1 MRKNN
6 KIYLITKFNDF
17 LEKNDEP
24 LKFIGMAIFIF
35 ALLQIVYFKL
45 YIGSEFFFKYLQ
57 YCASLSKDILVLI
70 GEPVRLS
77 SRVISHEAGPSVTVV
92 EGCDALRIFSVLVA
106 AILAYNGSFI
116 QKLIG
121 IIFGISFLFGFNLL
135 RISSLLWIDVYYSDL
150 FDMFH
155 HVILPFLLWLI
166 ALTYFYC
173 WGRVID
179 K

>member
-92 EGCDALRIFSVLVA
+92 EDVMLFEFLV
-106 AILAYNGSFI
+106 F
-116 QKLIG
+116 
-121 IIFGISFLFGFNLL
+121 
-135 RISSLLWIDVYYSDL
+135 
-150 FDMFH
+150 
-155 HVILPFLLWLI
+155 
-166 ALTYFYC
+166 
-173 WGRVID
+173 
-179 K
+179 